1 MKPFADAVVPPVRAS
16 LIEALA
22 GNAALVD
29 QEGTIVAVNEAW
41 RRFATANGYCGADFG
56 VGTSYIAACGGE
68 AADASVFAREGVRV
82 LRGVLGGEM
91 HCETFDY
98 PCHEPDR
105 RRWFRMLVMPC
116 DLSGARRG
124 AIVLHFDVTEE
135 RERHAAQR
143 EELEDTLRREV
154 QRRQRAECDLAA
166 SEAERLLI
174 ESERLATIGGLVAGV
189 AHEISDPI
197 GAGLTVATAFAG
209 HARRFAERVQ
219 SDTVRRSVLTEFAE
233 CSRNAVGQIVPNL
246 QRAAELLD
254 TFKQVAAADP
264 DDDARR
270 LFDLKDVTEQVV
282 TSLAHRF
289 REAGSTTLVQ
299 IPTGIMIDGYAGSY
313 RQVLTNLL
321 LNAVTHGLAETSESR
336 ATIEATRSHAD
347 QVEITVA
354 DNGKGVP
361 DAMRRQ
367 IFNPFFTTARAR
379 GNLGLGLHIVKTVV
393 TGRLGGQIALAPGTD
408 RGATF
413 RLTLPI
419 RCP

>member
-1 MKPFADAVVPPVRAS
+1 MKPFADAVLAPVCAS

-41 RRFATANGYCGADFG
+41 RRFAAANGYCGADFG
-56 VGTSYIAACGGE
+56 VGTSYIVACGGE
-68 AADASVFAREGVRV
+68 AAEASVFARESVRV
-82 LRGVLGGEM
+82 LRGVLSGQM

-116 DLSGARRG
+116 DLGARRG

-135 RERHAAQR
+135 RERRAVQR

-154 QRRQRAECDLAA
+154 ERRHRAECDLAA

-189 AHEISDPI
+189 AHEISGPI
-197 GAGLTVATAFAG
+197 GAGLTVATEFAG
-209 HARRFAERVQ
+209 RTRRFAERIQ
-219 SDTVRRSVLTEFAE
+219 SDRIRRSVLTEFAD
-233 CSRNAVGQIVPNL
+233 CSRNAVEQIVPNL
-246 QRAAELLD
+246 QRAAHLLD
-254 TFKQVAAADP
+254 TFKKVAAADP
-264 DDDARR
+264 DDAARR

-289 REAGSTTLVQ
+289 REARSNALVQ
-299 IPTGIMIDGYAGSY
+299 IPAGIMMDSYAGSY

-321 LNAVTHGLAETSESR
+321 LNAVTHGLAETSQSR
-336 ATIEATRSHAD
+336 TTIDAVSHAD

-361 DAMRRQ
+361 ETLHRQ
-367 IFNPFFTTARAR
+367 IFNPFFTTARAQ
-379 GNLGLGLHIVKTVV
+379 GNLGLGLHIVQTVV
-393 TGRLGGQIALAPGTD
+393 TGRLGGRIALAPGTG

-419 RCP
+419 CCP

>member
-1 MKPFADAVVPPVRAS
+1 MKPLADVVVPPGCAL

-29 QEGTIVAVNEAW
+29 QEGMIIAVNEAW
-41 RRFATANGYCGADFG
+41 RRFAAANGYCGADFG
-56 VGTSYIAACGGE
+56 VGTFYIAACGGE
-68 AADASVFAREGVRV
+68 AEDASVFAREGIRV

-98 PCHEPDR
+98 PCHEPGR

-116 DLSGARRG
+116 DLDARRG
-124 AIVLHFDVTEE
+124 AIVQHFDVTEE
-135 RERHAAQR
+135 RERHAVRR

-154 QRRQRAECDLAA
+154 ERRQRAEFDLAA

-189 AHEISDPI
+189 AHEISGPI
-197 GAGLTVATAFAG
+197 GAGLTVASAFDG
-209 HARRFAERVQ
+209 HARRFAELVQ
-219 SDTVRRSVLTEFAE
+219 SDTVRRSVLTQFTE
-233 CSRNAVGQIVPNL
+233 CSRNAVDQIVPNL

-264 DDDARR
+264 DDAATR

-289 REAGSTTLVQ
+289 REAGSTALIQ
-299 IPTGIMIDGYAGSY
+299 IPANIMMDSYAGSY

-321 LNAVTHGLAETSESR
+321 LNAVTHGLAETSRSR
-336 ATIEATRSHAD
+336 ATIEAVSHSD

-361 DAMRRQ
+361 EALRRQ

-379 GNLGLGLHIVKTVV
+379 GNLGLGLHIVQSVV
-393 TGRLGGQIALAPGTD
+393 TGRLRGQIELVPGTG